1 MNDYET
7 EMKTHHTCA
16 EVFSV
21 GALTPVTQSFVSS
34 GQNEGLK
41 GMKAFYNHIPQSI
54 QIFKMLTN

>member
-1 MNDYET
+1 
-7 EMKTHHTCA
+7 MKTHHTCA

-41 GMKAFYNHIPQSI
+41 AFFYFYNKSHPSKFINI
-54 QIFKMLTN
+54 QNANKLKL